1 MLTLKHTLLIVLYY
15 VTEQDLHAI
24 IQRNQLIKLL
34 YVLIWIRNIN
44 NSCLHCYCHQF
55 YWSCRVLCSYFV
67 KRVSL
72 LEMMQRCASSAQ
84 EDKHLLK
91 VAFQTVAAMVK
102 LLEQKL
108 SEIHHVIKH
117 HQCYNKLVELNLFCF
132 RHSPSTR
139 RLAVHHAS
147 GYLFKF

>member
-1 MLTLKHTLLIVLYY
+1 MI
-15 VTEQDLHAI
+15 VTEHDLHAI
-24 IQRNQLIKLL
+24 IQRIKLRNL
-34 YVLIWIRNIN
+34 MFVLIWIRSIN

-55 YWSCRVLCSYFV
+55 YWSCRVLCSYYV

-72 LEMMQRCASSAQ
+72 LAMMQRCALSAQ
-84 EDKHLLK
+84 EDKHLLI

-108 SEIHHVIKH
+108 SEIHHVINH
-117 HQCYNKLVELNLFCF
+117 HECWNVLCDIKISFVF

-147 GYLFKF
+147 GFLFKF